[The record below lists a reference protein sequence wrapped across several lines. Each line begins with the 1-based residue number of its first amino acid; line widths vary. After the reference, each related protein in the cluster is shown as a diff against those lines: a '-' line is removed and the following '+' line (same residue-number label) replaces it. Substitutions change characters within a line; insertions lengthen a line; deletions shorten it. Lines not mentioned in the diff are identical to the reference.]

1 MRKINQISVLVV
13 DDSKSF
19 REMMVRKLSADPQI
33 QVVATAEDA
42 FKARDKILKY
52 ELDLIVCDAEMPK
65 MGGVEFI
72 ERLLPQYPLPVVMIS
87 DNVRSEAAAR
97 KAGALDFVT
106 KPHPRSAKNL
116 ADFLIELTLK
126 IRLAA
131 KTGINLPE
139 ESSVVHS
146 EDHNHRRQSF
156 GSGQSTDRLI
166 AIGAS
171 TGGTEAIYQI
181 LKNLRE
187 DCPGI
192 LIVQHIPPVFSKMFA
207 ERLDNQTPLRCKE
220 AQSGDYLEPGRVYIA
235 PGDQHM
241 RIKRI
246 GKKYRVDVFAGEK
259 VNGHCPSVDILFD
272 SVARE
277 AGSRA
282 IGVLLTGMGNDGAKG
297 LLEIR
302 RKGGYTIGQDE
313 ASSVVYG
320 MNKVAYN
327 IGGVSVQA
335 ALENIHHCIFAA
347 LKEKVKR

>member
-1 MRKINQISVLVV
+1 MPKKNQISVLVV
-13 DDSKSF
+13 DDSQSF
-19 REMMVRKLSADPQI
+19 REIMVRKLSADPQI
-33 QVVATAEDA
+33 EVVATAGDA
-42 FKARDKILKY
+42 FEARDKILKY
-52 ELDLIVCDAEMPK
+52 DLDLIVCDQEMPK

-72 ERLLPQYPLPVVMIS
+72 KRLLPQYPLPVVMIS
-87 DNVRSEAAAR
+87 DNPQIEAAAR
-97 KAGALDFVT
+97 AAGARDFMK
-106 KPHPRSAKNL
+106 KPHPRSAKTD
-116 ADFLIELTLK
+116 ADFLNELILK

-131 KTGINLPE
+131 RTGIILPGKNPA
-139 ESSVVHS
+139 VQRA
-146 EDHNHRRQSF
+146 DYNHLPQSF
-156 GSGQSTDRLI
+156 GSGLSSDRLI

-181 LKNLRE
+181 LKNLRP

-207 ERLDNQTPLRCKE
+207 ERLDTQTLLRCKE

-246 GKKYRVDVFAGEK
+246 GQKYRVDVFTGEK
-259 VNGHCPSVDILFD
+259 VNGHCPSVDMLFD

-277 AGSRA
+277 AGPRA

-297 LLEIR
+297 LLDIR
-302 RKGGYTIGQDE
+302 RQGGYTIGQDE

-320 MNKVAYN
+320 MNKVAFN
-327 IGGVSVQA
+327 IGAVSVQA
-335 ALENIHHCIFAA
+335 ALENIHHCILTA
-347 LKEKVKR
+347 LKE

>member
-1 MRKINQISVLVV
+1 MRKKNQISVLVV

-19 REMMVRKLSADPQI
+19 REMMARKLSADPQI
-33 QVVATAEDA
+33 QVVATAGDA
-42 FKARDKILKY
+42 FEARDKILKY
-52 ELDLIVCDAEMPK
+52 DLDLIVCDQEMPK
-65 MGGVEFI
+65 MNGIEFI

-87 DNVRSEAAAR
+87 DTQVGAAAR
-97 KAGALDFVT
+97 KAGAQDFVE
-106 KPHPRSAKNL
+106 KPHPRSAKTV
-116 ADFLIELTLK
+116 ADFLVELTLK
-126 IRLAA
+126 IRLVAR
-131 KTGINLPE
+131 TGIVLPGKTPKP
-139 ESSVVHS
+139 
-146 EDHNHRRQSF
+146 QS
-156 GSGQSTDRLI
+156 GDYNQIPHASGNGQSSDRLI

-181 LKNLRE
+181 LKNLRA

-207 ERLDNQTPLRCKE
+207 ERLDTQTPLRCKE

-246 GKKYRVDVFAGEK
+246 GHKYRVEVFAGEK

-277 AGSRA
+277 AGPRA

-297 LLEIR
+297 LLDIR
-302 RKGGYTIGQDE
+302 RHGGHTIGQDE
-313 ASSVVYG
+313 VSSVVYG

-327 IGGVSVQA
+327 IGAVAVQS
-335 ALENIHHCIFAA
+335 ALENIHHCILSA
-347 LKEKVKR
+347 LKE